1 MIPYGKK
8 FEKDFILKTLLN
20 ASKVSFIPIYY
31 HIEGNNAVFFIED
44 SSAAEALSTLN
55 KQITL
60 HDGFKLIILVKWS
73 PAPNLPIN
81 EELKGKIKQ
90 VMSRRYDPLTKT
102 LNLSQF
108 HLDEELCTDYYT
120 PLSRENVMQ
129 SVMQI
134 IGEHIPDVQAID
146 LSNNKIYSVDQ
157 MRPLLTK
164 AAFLKSLNLGN
175 NKLGQITSLDRLQGL
190 KLEELILNQ
199 NPLCDRFTDQSSY
212 IR

>member
-1 MIPYGKK
+1 
-8 FEKDFILKTLLN
+8 
-20 ASKVSFIPIYY
+20 
-31 HIEGNNAVFFIED
+31 
-44 SSAAEALSTLN
+44 
-55 KQITL
+55 
-60 HDGFKLIILVKWS
+60 
-73 PAPNLPIN
+73 
-81 EELKGKIKQ
+81 
-90 VMSRRYDPLTKT
+90 MSRRYDPLTKT

-108 HLDEELCTDYYT
+108 HLDEGSFRSVEILGYLVTFFFSYLTELCTDYYT